1 MHFPII
7 MRDRLFFPVSRAFRS
22 DAAATE
28 GGTAVKC
35 HAMSIKS

>member
-7 MRDRLFFPVSRAFRS
+7 MRDGLLFPVGGAFRR